1 VTIRASFISLSIVS
15 LTSTRRLAVALACAF
30 LFGLLMAW
38 VKGNDAGLRDAIGN
52 MSAPWL
58 LLPFLV
64 GALGRARTLPGSALA
79 GLAATVTALAG
90 FYLAESVVLDLGPH
104 PWLVD
109 LALTMRAGV
118 FWSERAILSGPVFG
132 ALGFWWQRRR
142 SLLAAGV
149 VAALFVLEPFAWWLY
164 GSVYLG
170 SQASYPVPAYPALWL
185 GEIAAGVLGFVL
197 AVRCQ
202 RARVLLRQER

>member
-1 VTIRASFISLSIVS
+1 MTMRASFISLSIVS
-15 LTSTRRLAVALACAF
+15 MTSTRRLAAALACAF
-30 LFGLLMAW
+30 LFGLLVAW

-58 LLPFLV
+58 LLPFLA
-64 GALGRARTLPGSALA
+64 GAFAGVRSLPRAALA
-79 GLAATVTALAG
+79 GLAATLAALAG

-104 PWLVD
+104 PWLTD
-109 LALTMRAGV
+109 LALTMRGGV
-118 FWSERAILSGPVFG
+118 IWSERAILSGPVFG
-132 ALGFWWQRRR
+132 ALGFWWQRTH

-149 VAALFVLEPFAWWLY
+149 VAAFFVLEPFAWWLY

-170 SQASYPVPAYPALWL
+170 GQAAYPVPGYPVLWL
-185 GEIAAGVLGFVL
+185 GEIAIGVLGFVF

-202 RARVLLRQER
+202 RARVMYRRQ